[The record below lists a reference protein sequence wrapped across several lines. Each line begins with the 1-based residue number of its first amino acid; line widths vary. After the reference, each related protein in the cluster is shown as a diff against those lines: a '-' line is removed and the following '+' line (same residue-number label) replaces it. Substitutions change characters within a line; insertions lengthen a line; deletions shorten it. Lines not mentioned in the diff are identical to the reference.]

1 MNDDDRR
8 EYFRIDDEVALDY
21 REVNEDEADQLLERI
36 QSRLV
41 DRFTAASSFAATT
54 RQMTHVIHKV
64 QTQNPELARCLQA
77 IDQKLNMIT
86 QLFVTEEMDTAQQ
99 STREVSLSA
108 GGVAFRAQHE
118 LKPGSLLEL
127 RMVLF
132 PALVGI
138 VTISRVVTCALVED
152 GNKRYPW
159 QVAVEYQHLRE
170 TDREL
175 LVRHIMAKETEQL
188 RALRSEN
195 DPTSS

>member
-8 EYFRIDDEVALDY
+8 EYFRIEDQIALDY
-21 REVNEDEADQLLERI
+21 REINEAEADQLLERI

-54 RQMTHVIHKV
+54 RQMAHVIHKV
-64 QTQNPELARCLQA
+64 QIQTPELARCLQA

-86 QLFVTEEMDTAQQ
+86 QLFVTEEMETSEQA
-99 STREVSLSA
+99 TREVSLSA

-118 LKPGSLLEL
+118 LKTGSLLEL

-138 VTISRVVTCALVED
+138 VTISRVINCSRVQD
-152 GNKRYPW
+152 NNGRFPW
-159 QVAVEYQHLRE
+159 QVAVEYEHLRE
-170 TDREL
+170 ADREL
-175 LVRHIMAKETEQL
+175 LVRHIMSKETEQL
-188 RALRSEN
+188 RTLRSEN